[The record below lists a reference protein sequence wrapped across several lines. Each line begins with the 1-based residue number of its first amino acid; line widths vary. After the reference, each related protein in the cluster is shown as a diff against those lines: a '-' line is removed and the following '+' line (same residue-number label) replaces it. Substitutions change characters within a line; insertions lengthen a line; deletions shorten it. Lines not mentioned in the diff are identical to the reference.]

1 MHTLP
6 RWLDR
11 TADAAMALARNTI
24 LARGVV
30 VSGWAFWPIFGLLG
44 LELLISAWMLHYAA
58 AQRRGQQGRAVRFA
72 VAIALGLLLAFGL
85 GWLSTRGPGGTAALL
100 GFASARPTEPSS
112 SALGGLLGVAG
123 YLVLRVFGWVR
134 EIVHAPMSKDGL
146 PETRFGLQNGFHLL
160 GLILF
165 AFVAVLG
172 HAKSQVVRIGFFALR
187 ALAEVTMAFTADALF
202 AWKPKEKGRPKG

>member
-1 MHTLP
+1 MSV
-6 RWLDR
+6 
-11 TADAAMALARNTI
+11 ARNAI

-44 LELLISAWMLHYAA
+44 LELLISAWLLHFSAA
-58 AQRRGQQGRAVRFA
+58 RHRNQRPRATRFA
-72 VAIALGLLLAFGL
+72 VAIALGLAAAVGL
-85 GWLSTRGPGGTAALL
+85 GWLSTRGPGGTAALF
-100 GFASARPTEPSS
+100 GFGAAEPSTPPAG
-112 SALGGLLGVAG
+112 ALGGLIGVFG
-123 YLVLRVFGWVR
+123 YLALRLFGWIR
-134 EIVHAPMSKDGL
+134 EIVHAPIGEDGL

-172 HAKSQVVRIGFFALR
+172 QGKSQVIRIGFFGLR

-202 AWKPKEKGRPKG
+202 ARKPARKPKA